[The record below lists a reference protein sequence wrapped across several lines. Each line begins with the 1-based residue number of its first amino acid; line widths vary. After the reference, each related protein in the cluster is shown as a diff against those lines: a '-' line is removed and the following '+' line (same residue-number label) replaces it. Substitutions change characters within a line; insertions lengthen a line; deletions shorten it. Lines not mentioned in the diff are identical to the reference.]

1 MGAVEDG
8 VRETKKERAGSGG
21 GGGRELGGNF
31 ATMNI
36 SQSKEGLKIHCGCP
50 NPNVYLNALY

>member
-8 VRETKKERAGSGG
+8 VRETKKERAGSRGG
-21 GGGRELGGNF
+21 GGELGGTL

-36 SQSKEGLKIHCGCP
+36 SQSKEGLKIHCVCP